1 MDATVTN
8 SKDWG
13 RLNRNLEVG
22 SQNNSGFS
30 FIQITK
36 QELPMR
42 VIVTVVEKIISEA
55 HIDIPDGLNQSA
67 IKQHIVDRYN
77 TGEMVTDM
85 NIFQVDF
92 ESINA
97 QIVQENSSPKSA

>member
-1 MDATVTN
+1 M
-8 SKDWG
+8 K
-13 RLNRNLEVG
+13 
-22 SQNNSGFS
+22 
-30 FIQITK
+30 
-36 QELPMR
+36 
-42 VIVTVVEKIISEA
+42 VIVTVVEKITSEA

-92 ESINA
+92 KSISA
-97 QIVQENSSPKSA
+97 RIVQGQADTNYLSLSEVKL

>member
-1 MDATVTN
+1 M
-8 SKDWG
+8 K
-13 RLNRNLEVG
+13 
-22 SQNNSGFS
+22 
-30 FIQITK
+30 
-36 QELPMR
+36 

-77 TGEMVTDM
+77 TGGMSTDM

-92 ESINA
+92 ESISA
-97 QIVQENSSPKSA
+97 RIVQEHSSTKSASIGKVRL